1 MKRLTVFLIVAV
13 ALLGL
18 IFVWWENGMSAVNKG
33 DKDKKVFVIKQ
44 NETVREIGN
53 SLKKENLIKDP
64 VTFFIFVK
72 IFGKDKNIQAGDY
85 YLSSSMDL
93 KTVVENLNHGTLDKW
108 ITFPE
113 GLRAYEIAELLK
125 KNLITYDES
134 WKERLAQ
141 NEGYLFPD
149 TYLIP
154 KNADIDLIISIMRNN
169 FDNRIT
175 SIGANSKDQSF
186 AENLIIA
193 SLIEREARYPEDM
206 SLVSSVIHNR
216 LEIGMKLDIDAT
228 VQYAVGYQEAEKKW
242 WKKNLTVQDLKLA
255 SPYNTYKNAGLPPTP
270 ISNPGISALQ
280 AAINPTQSNYIYY
293 VSDSKGHLHFA
304 KTLAE
309 HNANIQKYIK

>member
-1 MKRLTVFLIVAV
+1 MKRLTVLLIVAV
-13 ALLGL
+13 ALLAL

-33 DKDKKVFVIKQ
+33 DKVKKVFVIKQ

-53 SLKKENLIKDP
+53 SLRKENLIKDP

-113 GLRAYEIAELLK
+113 GLRAYEIAEILK
-125 KNLITYDES
+125 KNMITYNES
-134 WKERLAQ
+134 WKERLVQ

-169 FDNRIT
+169 FDTRIT

-186 AENLIIA
+186 ANNLIIA

-255 SPYNTYKNAGLPPTP
+255 SPYNTYRNAGLPPTP
-270 ISNPGISALQ
+270 ISNPGISALR